1 MKKFVGL
8 APLKKEYNLK
18 KSLIQ
23 KRLKEF
29 KKLKSKSQAEIFEEL
44 AFCLFTPGSK
54 ALNGE
59 KAVKRLK
66 RAALLFKGEKDAV
79 SRQLR
84 GLVRFHNNKASFL
97 IGARKLFINNDEFSI
112 RKKLK
117 AESPFDVRSWLVTRI
132 KGIGYKEASHFLRNI
147 GFGSG
152 LAILDRHILKNLKKH
167 KVIES
172 IPLAITGKTY
182 IIIEEK
188 MRRFS
193 KRARI
198 PMDALDLLFWSR
210 QTGSI
215 FK

>member
-1 MKKFVGL
+1 L
-8 APLKKEYNLK
+8 NPLKKEYNLK

-29 KKLKSKSQAEIFEEL
+29 ERLKSKSQAKIFEEL

-54 ALNGE
+54 ALNSE
-59 KAVKRLK
+59 KAVTRLR
-66 RAALLFKGEKDAV
+66 RAGLLFKGEKDAV
-79 SRQLR
+79 SKQLR
-84 GLVRFHNNKASFL
+84 SLVRFHNNKASFL
-97 IGARKLFINNDEFSI
+97 ISARKFFINNDEFSI

-117 AESPFDVRSWLVTRI
+117 TESPFDIRDWLVTRI

-147 GFGSG
+147 GFGND
-152 LAILDRHILKNLKKH
+152 LAILDTHILKNLKKH
-167 KVIES
+167 KIIDN
-172 IPLAITGKTY
+172 IPPTLTGKRY
-182 IIIEEK
+182 IIIEEE

-193 KRARI
+193 KRTRI

-210 QTGSI
+210 QTGFI